1 MGRRV
6 MCAYPGCGE
15 RTRPAEGV
23 TVAFGETR
31 RVRYCGVFHAL
42 WGLIRLAGE
51 RRSHRPPRQHQ
62 GVGAGPGSADPA
74 PGNPVRPVP

>member
-42 WGLIRLAGE
+42 WGLIRLG
-51 RRSHRPPRQHQ
+51 RREHLVLGITPVEGTVTKLIQLVADRPEE
-62 GVGAGPGSADPA
+62 
-74 PGNPVRPVP
+74 